1 MAGLSEEPEGK
12 RRVEEIV
19 AVDETHAAGTHGALD
34 LFLEVVVDAEALEVV
49 DGDHHVPAAA
59 ATLLTLTENISY
71 VRQALP
77 EVKVVFAE
85 QRQRVG
91 RRRRA
96 GDDGIATVAA
106 SPAVVSICRRRSQMS
121 GEGEDASFRHAGS
134 DPPSRSKN
142 ACECKCMQCG

>member
-71 VRQALP
+71 VRQALLH
-77 EVKVVFAE
+77 A
-85 QRQRVG
+85 VG
-91 RRRRA
+91 PSYIGA
-96 GDDGIATVAA
+96 C
-106 SPAVVSICRRRSQMS
+106 SS
-121 GEGEDASFRHAGS
+121 HACYV
-134 DPPSRSKN
+134 RLL
-142 ACECKCMQCG
+142 